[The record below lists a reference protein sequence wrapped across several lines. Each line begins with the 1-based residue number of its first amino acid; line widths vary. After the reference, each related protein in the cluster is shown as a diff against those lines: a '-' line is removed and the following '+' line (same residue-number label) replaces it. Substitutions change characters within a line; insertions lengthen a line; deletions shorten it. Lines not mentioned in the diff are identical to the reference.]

1 MLDTEIPNFLKNTT
15 LIKYNSKDYSKFE
28 FENLNQIVLN
38 PKDNFVRWMNTFGN
52 TYFEDF
58 NKVIVQNNLD
68 DFLNKL
74 ILEDNSNKVIEL
86 DNLLFVSIRILK
98 TQGKSLDSE
107 EMYFILNTHFIWSVQ
122 EKVGDYFE
130 WIRDRLSAKKGM
142 VRSKNADYLF
152 FLILES
158 IIDNYEESLEKIS
171 KINDKL
177 FDNSRIKP
185 TPEFTAKVEESKQ
198 EIFKFRRATI
208 ALRDTITKLE
218 KVQLPSFRKQ
228 YFSELKEQI
237 NNIINDVDF
246 ELQEL
251 DSKTNLIYSIQ
262 GYYLNEVMKTLT
274 IFSVV
279 FIPLTFLAGI
289 YGMNFKNIPEL
300 NTNYGY
306 FIVWAVML
314 IIAFL
319 IIFFFKRKKW
329 F

>member
-1 MLDTEIPNFLKNTT
+1 MLDTEAQNFLKNTT
-15 LIKYNSKDYSKFE
+15 IIKYNSKDYSKFE
-28 FENLNQIVLN
+28 FENIDYIILNQ
-38 PKDNFVRWMNTFGN
+38 KDNFVRWVNTFGN
-52 TYFEDF
+52 SYYEDF
-58 NKVIVQNNLD
+58 KKVIAQNNLD

-74 ILEDNSNKVIEL
+74 ILEDSSNKVIEL
-86 DNLLFVSIRILK
+86 DDILFVSIEILK

-107 EMYFILNTHFIWSVQ
+107 KMYFILNTHFIWSVQ
-122 EKVGDYFE
+122 EKVGDYFD
-130 WIRDRLSAKKGM
+130 WIRDRLSTKKGM
-142 VRSKNADYLF
+142 VRNKNADYLF

-177 FDNSRIKP
+177 FDNSKIKP
-185 TPEFTAKVEESKQ
+185 TPEFTAKVEECKQ

-218 KVQLPSFRKQ
+218 KIQLPSFRKQ
-228 YFSELKEQI
+228 YFNELKEQI
-237 NNIINDVDF
+237 NNIMNDVDF

-289 YGMNFKNIPEL
+289 YGMNFKNMPEL
-300 NTNYGY
+300 DANYGY
-306 FIVWAVML
+306 FIILAVMIIVAVL
-314 IIAFL
+314 IIL
-319 IIFFFKRKKW
+319 FFRRKKW